1 MAELDGRFPAWAGAG
16 AFALSALTGIVAR
29 VRIGPLAVRA
39 FASGLVFAGVA
50 AGAWFL
56 ARRFLPELF
65 EPSEQAAGEI
75 RDGARV
81 DIVVGEDGEPGEY
94 RAEGQAASDRDSEAV
109 AGETRAYGPV
119 DNSELDTEAEE
130 LRVETLVPVEP
141 GTTARPSGPAR
152 PPVSFDDLDVLPD
165 LDGFSDSFASPT
177 HGSEEEAAAMESA
190 ALPRRSSGAADGMDP
205 AAIAQAV
212 RTILKKDRKG

>member
-16 AFALSALTGIVAR
+16 AFALSALTGVVAR
-29 VRIGPLAVRA
+29 VPFGALALRA
-39 FASGLVFAGVA
+39 FASALLFAAVA
-50 AGAWFL
+50 AGAFFL

-65 EPSEQAAGEI
+65 EPGEYETAQD
-75 RDGARV
+75 REGPRV
-81 DIVVGEDGEPGEY
+81 DIVVGEDGY
-94 RAEGQAASDRDSEAV
+94 
-109 AGETRAYGPV
+109 GETSDVVGIDAVPRGSDTGGVRPV
-119 DNSELDTEAEE
+119 EELEGEGLDGEAEE
-130 LRVETLVPVEP
+130 LRVETLMPADAGAP
-141 GTTARPSGPAR
+141 PAPSGPAR

-165 LDGFSDSFASPT
+165 LDGFTDSFASPT

-190 ALPRRSSGAADGMDP
+190 AAPRRSSGPADGMDP

>member
-16 AFALSALTGIVAR
+16 AFALSALTGVVAR
-29 VRIGPLAVRA
+29 VPFGALALRA
-39 FASGLVFAGVA
+39 LASALLFAAVA
-50 AGAWFL
+50 TGAFFL

-65 EPSEQAAGEI
+65 ESGEAEATQV
-75 RDGARV
+75 REGPRV
-81 DIVVGEDGEPGEY
+81 DIVVGEESDGE
-94 RAEGQAASDRDSEAV
+94 ASDVEGLEPAPRSARAGDFGEVEALE
-109 AGETRAYGPV
+109 GEG
-119 DNSELDTEAEE
+119 LDGEAEE
-130 LRVETLVPVEP
+130 LRVETLMPVEAGAP
-141 GTTARPSGPAR
+141 PQPSGPAR

-190 ALPRRSSGAADGMDP
+190 AAPRRSSGSADGMDP
-205 AAIAQAV
+205 VAIAQAV

>member
-29 VRIGPLAVRA
+29 VPFGALALRA
-39 FASGLVFAGVA
+39 LASALLFAAVA
-50 AGAWFL
+50 VGAFFL

-65 EPSEQAAGEI
+65 EPVEAEAPQSREGP
-75 RDGARV
+75 RV
-81 DIVVGEDGEPGEY
+81 DIVVDEDGYGEGSDAVDVETD
-94 RAEGQAASDRDSEAV
+94 RRGSGTGFVRPVEALEGE
-109 AGETRAYGPV
+109 
-119 DNSELDTEAEE
+119 ELDGEAEE
-130 LRVETLVPVEP
+130 LRVETLLPADAGAPPE
-141 GTTARPSGPAR
+141 PSGPAR

-190 ALPRRSSGAADGMDP
+190 AAPRRSSGPADGMDP
-205 AAIAQAV
+205 VAIAQAV